1 MGQLASSSR
10 DRLGSRPRAGFST
23 RGLILALLVVLA
35 VPAIAWSVLSNGTWT
50 SRDEDGPMMHRVERG
65 PFIHDVSERGSV
77 ESASNV
83 EIVSKVKSAR
93 SGSSSSGGSTF
104 ILWVIPEGTHVKPG
118 DKVCEL
124 DSSALKDQTLQQ
136 QIVVHNSRAA
146 VIQAENIFRAAEIA
160 KLEYVNGTYEEEKL
174 TLENQIE
181 ESTEKRDRL
190 KQYWDF
196 SKMMHEKGYVTKLQL
211 QADLSALL
219 QAQNALDL
227 AVLKSKVLED
237 YQKEK
242 MVLQLDA
249 DIVIAKAKQDAME
262 ASHALEEQQLKD
274 IEEQFAN
281 CTIYTEEAGQVV
293 YANREGHRGE
303 GAVVIEEGTPIRER
317 QVIIRLPDPKR
328 MQVKARVNE
337 ARVKLVRKGMTAT
350 IRLDAF
356 PDTELQGAV
365 EEVKEYPAPS
375 WFSNIKEYETFIKI
389 LDPSIDL
396 RPGYTAEVKIRV
408 EQLTDV
414 LQVPVQ
420 AIIEHGEKHYCVV
433 RDGKRFKAREVV
445 IGSTNDKFVIIE
457 SGLEEGAEVVR
468 NAAVYRREV
477 GLPEIPPETVSQL
490 AVRQREEQAPGE
502 TQGTEPQQGRP
513 DVGRMMQGIDKNGD
527 GQLDKDEV
535 NGLPEQLRSRLTS
548 ADKNGDGIIDRGEL
562 TAAIAQAGQSAVGT
576 LGDRPGGPQAGD
588 RPGGPRAGGRPR
600 GRNSGTTP

>member
-1 MGQLASSSR
+1 MGQLTSSSR

-50 SRDEDGPMMHRVERG
+50 SRDADGPMMYRVERG
-65 PFIHDVSERGSV
+65 PFIHDITERGSV

-83 EIVSKVKSAR
+83 EIVSKVKSGR
-93 SGSSSSGGSTF
+93 SGSSSYGGVA

-124 DSSALKDQTLQQ
+124 DSSALKDQKLQQ

-146 VIQAENIFRAAEIA
+146 VIQAENICKATEIA

-181 ESTEKRDRL
+181 EATEKRNRL
-190 KQYWDF
+190 KEYWEF

-211 QADLSALL
+211 QADYSALL
-219 QAQNALDL
+219 QAQNSLDL
-227 AVLKSKVLED
+227 AVLKSKVLEG

-242 MVLQLDA
+242 MMLQLDA
-249 DIVIAKAKQDAME
+249 DIVIAKAKLDAAK

-274 IEEQFAN
+274 IEEQFEN
-281 CTIYTEEAGQVV
+281 CTIFTEEAGQVV
-293 YANREGHRGE
+293 YANREGYRGQ
-303 GAVVIEEGTPIRER
+303 GDVVIEEGTPIRER

-328 MQVKARVNE
+328 MQVKAKVNE
-337 ARVKLVRKGMTAT
+337 ARVKLVSKGMAAT

-356 PDTELQGAV
+356 SDTELQGVV

-375 WFSNIKEYETFIKI
+375 WMSNIKEYETFIMI

-408 EQLTDV
+408 EQLADV

-433 RDGKRFKAREVV
+433 RDGKRFKARKVV
-445 IGSTNDKFVIIE
+445 IGSTNDKFVVIE
-457 SGLEEGAEVVR
+457 SGLEEGVEVVR
-468 NAAVYRREV
+468 NAAVYRKQV
-477 GLPEIPPETVSQL
+477 GLPEIPSETVSQS
-490 AVRQREEQAPGE
+490 ATRQSEKQSSEAAPDPSE
-502 TQGTEPQQGRP
+502 RPRGRP
-513 DVGRMMQGIDKNGD
+513 NIAQMFQRLDKNGN
-527 GQLDKDEV
+527 GQLDKDELQQ
-535 NGLPEQLRSRLTS
+535 LPEQMRSRLTA
-548 ADKNGDGIIDRGEL
+548 ADKNDDGTIDRGEL
-562 TAAIAQAGQSAVGT
+562 DAAMAQAGS
-576 LGDRPGGPQAGD
+576 GD
-588 RPGGPRAGGRPR
+588 RPGGPRGGGRPR